1 MGGVESCE
9 PRNRSLHGSR
19 LPGCGPAR
27 GSRAALCLTCCGRRS
42 QVTRR
47 PLAVGTE
54 RPCTSPWGHRGHAD
68 GLVSRNAT
76 CSVSCHS
83 GGSPALCEVTSSVP
97 VTVNPGGVARTASSV
112 CPQEVPVT
120 VTSRVQCRD
129 LGMQA
134 VTGGNREQT
143 LGSAPR
149 AWTPGQRA
157 RRPGFV
163 AAHRPPCRRARRGWP
178 ASQGPGP
185 SATGFRRS

>member
-9 PRNRSLHGSR
+9 PRNRSLHGSQ

-68 GLVSRNAT
+68 GLVGRNAT

-83 GGSPALCEVTSSVP
+83 GGNPALCEVTSSVP
-97 VTVNPGGVARTASSV
+97 VTSES
-112 CPQEVPVT
+112 
-120 VTSRVQCRD
+120 
-129 LGMQA
+129 
-134 VTGGNREQT
+134 
-143 LGSAPR
+143 
-149 AWTPGQRA
+149 
-157 RRPGFV
+157 
-163 AAHRPPCRRARRGWP
+163 RRGGQDSKQCLSSRSTCHGHLTS
-178 ASQGPGP
+178 AVQGPGDAGGDWREQGTDVGKRPPRMDPRAAGPAPGVCGCAPATMP
-185 SATGFRRS
+185 SGAAGMASVTGPRPLSHRLP